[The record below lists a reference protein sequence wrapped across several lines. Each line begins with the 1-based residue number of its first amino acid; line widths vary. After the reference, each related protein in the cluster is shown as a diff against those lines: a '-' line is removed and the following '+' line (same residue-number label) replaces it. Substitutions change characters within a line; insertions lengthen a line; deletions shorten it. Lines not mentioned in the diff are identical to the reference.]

1 MQVIILFG
9 ILASTYLLVIA
20 KRMPALIRGFRYQS
34 SFLFIVTAILA
45 YKEGHVELYI
55 IAALILGLKVIMI
68 PHFLYLVAKKIKL
81 NENLGFFSSAQLSLI
96 SALILTYCSWM
107 LSNRLGFSSD
117 YSMGAAITVAFSV
130 IFIGAFLMIFR
141 MMALTQVIGL
151 LVMENG
157 IFLLASYISGGMPF
171 FVEIAIFFDVFVSVV
186 IMGLFVYRI
195 NKLFTHIDVSKLSRL
210 RG

>member
-81 NENLGFFSSAQLSLI
+81 NENLGFF
-96 SALILTYCSWM
+96 
-107 LSNRLGFSSD
+107 
-117 YSMGAAITVAFSV
+117 
-130 IFIGAFLMIFR
+130 
-141 MMALTQVIGL
+141 
-151 LVMENG
+151 
-157 IFLLASYISGGMPF
+157 
-171 FVEIAIFFDVFVSVV
+171 
-186 IMGLFVYRI
+186 
-195 NKLFTHIDVSKLSRL
+195 
-210 RG
+210 